1 MGKPL
6 VIAALVLGVIFLILA
21 VYYWLTPAGAL
32 PGFLPGYEQS
42 VEAHH
47 VKHAIASLVIAVV
60 LFCFAWFQS
69 KPARAA

>member
-6 VIAALVLGVIFLILA
+6 VIVALVLGVVFLILA

-32 PGFLPGYEQS
+32 PGFFPGFEQG
-42 VEAHH
+42 VAAHH
-47 VKHAIASLVIAVV
+47 VKHAIVALVIAVV

-69 KPARAA
+69 KPAKTA